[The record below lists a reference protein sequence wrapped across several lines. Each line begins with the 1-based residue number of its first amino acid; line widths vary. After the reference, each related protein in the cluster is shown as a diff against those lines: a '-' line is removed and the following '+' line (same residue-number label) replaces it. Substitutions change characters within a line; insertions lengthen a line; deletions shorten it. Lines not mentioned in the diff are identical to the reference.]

1 MKGKTMSRKIM
12 AEGKRGFVGS
22 IILFF
27 AVLINMFA
35 LILLMILNPVIRGLS
50 DESVSRFFKNSDL
63 AAFDVSEFVDE
74 DESYRL
80 DEYIADEDSLSI
92 YLMPLSRNERL
103 EIIDKVLNNDN
114 FKGYVAG
121 KATGLKNYYMFGGDP
136 VKIDRDETIE
146 VVRGAS
152 EGFADII
159 SDAFGESEFDKFN
172 TQINSNKMSSSLN
185 LKNIRI
191 YLIGA
196 IILCIALIFFVWRDK
211 LYMALHTIGK
221 NFFVA
226 GIFGFII
233 IIIGKIY
240 YSEALLVIE
249 KLIYGLGKYYLIE
262 NIALAVIGA
271 VLLAISGF
279 FRRMRISVSR

>member
-35 LILLMILNPVIRGLS
+35 LILLVILNPVIRGLS

-114 FKGYVAG
+114 FKGYVAE

-136 VKIDRDETIE
+136 VEIDRDETIE

-172 TQINSNKMSSSLN
+172 TQIKRNEMQSSLN

-196 IILCIALIFFVWRDK
+196 IILCTAIIFFVWRDK

-221 NFFVA
+221 NFLVA

-262 NIALAVIGA
+262 NIAIAVIGA
-271 VLLAISGF
+271 VLLAICGF
-279 FRRMRISVSR
+279 LRRMSISVSR

>member
-1 MKGKTMSRKIM
+1 MKGKTMSMKRR

-27 AVLINMFA
+27 AVLINMLA

-74 DESYRL
+74 EESYRL

-92 YLMPLSRNERL
+92 YLMSLSRNERL

-114 FKGYVAG
+114 FKGYVAE

-172 TQINSNKMSSSLN
+172 TQINRNEMPFSLD
-185 LKNIRI
+185 LKDIRI

-196 IILCIALIFFVWRDK
+196 IILCTALIFFVWRDK

-221 NFFVA
+221 NFLVA

-233 IIIGKIY
+233 IVIGKIY

-279 FRRMRISVSR
+279 FRRMRI

>member
-1 MKGKTMSRKIM
+1 MEGKTMSMKRM

-27 AVLINMFA
+27 AVLINMLA

-50 DESVSRFFKNSDL
+50 DESVSRFFKNLDL
-63 AAFDVSEFVDE
+63 AAFDVSGFVDE

-114 FKGYVAG
+114 FKGYVAE

>member
-1 MKGKTMSRKIM
+1 M

-27 AVLINMFA
+27 AVLTNMLA
-35 LILLMILNPVIRGLS
+35 LILLVILNPVIRGLS

-92 YLMPLSRNERL
+92 YLMTLSRNERL

-114 FKGYVAG
+114 FKGYVAE

-136 VKIDRDETIE
+136 VNIDRDETIE

-152 EGFADII
+152 DGFADII

-172 TQINSNKMSSSLN
+172 TQINRNETSFSLN
-185 LKNIRI
+185 LKDIRI

-221 NFFVA
+221 NFLVA

-240 YSEALLVIE
+240 YSEELLVIE

-262 NIALAVIGA
+262 NIVIAVIGA
-271 VLLAISGF
+271 VLLAICGF
-279 FRRMRISVSR
+279 FRRMSISVSR

>member
-114 FKGYVAG
+114 FKEYVAG
-121 KATGLKNYYMFGGDP
+121 KATGLKNYYMFGGAP

-196 IILCIALIFFVWRDK
+196 IILCIAIIFFVWRDK

-221 NFFVA
+221 NFLVV

-240 YSEALLVIE
+240 YSEAILVIE

-262 NIALAVIGA
+262 NIVLAVIGA

-279 FRRMRISVSR
+279 FRRMHISVAR

>member
-1 MKGKTMSRKIM
+1 MEGKTMSMNKM

-27 AVLINMFA
+27 AVLINMLS

-114 FKGYVAG
+114 FKGYVAE

-152 EGFADII
+152 DGFADII

-172 TQINSNKMSSSLN
+172 TQIKRNEMQSSLN

-196 IILCIALIFFVWRDK
+196 IILCTALIFFVWRDK

-221 NFFVA
+221 NYLVA
-226 GIFGFII
+226 GIFGFTV

-240 YSEALLVIE
+240 YIEALLVIE

-262 NIALAVIGA
+262 SIALAVIGA

>member
-114 FKGYVAG
+114 FKGYVAE

-136 VKIDRDETIE
+136 VEIDRDETIE
-146 VVRGAS
+146 VIRGAS

-172 TQINSNKMSSSLN
+172 TQIKRNEMQSSLN

-196 IILCIALIFFVWRDK
+196 IILCTAIIFFVWRDK

-221 NFFVA
+221 NFLVA

-262 NIALAVIGA
+262 NIAIAVIGA
-271 VLLAISGF
+271 VLLAICGF
-279 FRRMRISVSR
+279 LRRMSISVSR

>member
-1 MKGKTMSRKIM
+1 MSIRKM

-22 IILFF
+22 IVLFF
-27 AVLINMFA
+27 AVLINMLA

-114 FKGYVAG
+114 FKGYVAE

-136 VKIDRDETIE
+136 VNIDRDETIE

-172 TQINSNKMSSSLN
+172 TQIKRNEMQSSLN

-196 IILCIALIFFVWRDK
+196 IILCTALIFFVWRDK
-211 LYMALHTIGK
+211 LYMAMHTIGK
-221 NFFVA
+221 NYLVA
-226 GIFGFII
+226 GIFGFTV

-271 VLLAISGF
+271 VLLAICGF
-279 FRRMRISVSR
+279 FRRMSISVSR

>member
-1 MKGKTMSRKIM
+1 M

-114 FKGYVAG
+114 FKGYVAE

-136 VKIDRDETIE
+136 VEIDRDETIE

-172 TQINSNKMSSSLN
+172 TQIKRNEMQSSLN

-196 IILCIALIFFVWRDK
+196 IILCTAIIFFVWRDK

-221 NFFVA
+221 NFLVA

-262 NIALAVIGA
+262 NIAIAVIGA
-271 VLLAISGF
+271 VLLAICGF
-279 FRRMRISVSR
+279 LRRMSISVSR